1 MRRLL
6 NGLYRLSGGLA
17 ALCFVL
23 MGLLVVAQIVSRLMG
38 AYIPSADD
46 IAAMFLAAGSF
57 LALAYTLRHGGHIRA
72 SLLLQNLPERARWPA
87 EVFCLLVGTVVTGWM
102 AYYMIQSIYYSWLL
116 NDYTIGAVPIPKWIP
131 QIGMGLGFS
140 VLFIAFLDD
149 LVAVLRRRPTSYS
162 EHEFDPRSASGDVIN
177 E

>member
-1 MRRLL
+1 MRRIL
-6 NGLYRLSGGLA
+6 NGLYKLSGGAA

-23 MGLLVVAQIVSRLMG
+23 MGLLVVSQIVSRLIG

-57 LALAYTLRHGGHIRA
+57 LALAYTLRQGAHIRVTI
-72 SLLLQNLPERARWPA
+72 LLHRLPQGLRRPA
-87 EVFCLLVGTVVTGWM
+87 EIFCLLAATAVTGWM
-102 AYYMIQSIYYSWLL
+102 AYYMVESVYYSYVL

-131 QIGMGLGFS
+131 QIGLAVGFA
-140 VLFIAFLDD
+140 VLFIAFCDD
-149 LVAVLRRRPTSYS
+149 LVAVLLGRPTSYS
-162 EHEFDPRSASGDVIN
+162 AHDYDPTTGTGDIVN